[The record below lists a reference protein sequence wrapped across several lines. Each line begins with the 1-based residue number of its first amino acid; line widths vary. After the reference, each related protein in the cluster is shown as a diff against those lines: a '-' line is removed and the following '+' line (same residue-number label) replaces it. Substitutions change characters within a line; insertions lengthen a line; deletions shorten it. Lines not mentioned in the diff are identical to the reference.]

1 VHEAALPASR
11 RQELA
16 DWAHSLT
23 AG

>member
-1 VHEAALPASR
+1 HEAALPASR

>member
-1 VHEAALPASR
+1 EAALPASR